1 MQFREFQTLDVNQV
15 SEIYD
20 KDFSGYTSLPNLD
33 HTIGDGVIL
42 SNDRVVAF
50 GMVKCYPEAIII
62 IDQSIPMR
70 DRVGSLQ
77 ILYEN
82 AIRVCRNRRF
92 KEMNAVIHND
102 GYGKLL
108 AKHFNFREL
117 PGKLMQVR
125 IED

>member
-1 MQFREFQTLDVNQV
+1 MKRV
-15 SEIYD
+15 SDIYD
-20 KDFSGYTSLPNLD
+20 KDFSNYTSLPNLD
-33 HTIGDGVIL
+33 HTIGDGVVL
-42 SNDRVVAF
+42 SRDKVIAF

-62 IDQSIPMR
+62 IDQEISLR
-70 DRVGSLQ
+70 DRVESLK
-77 ILYEN
+77 ILHEN
-82 AIRVCRNRRF
+82 AIRVCRDRRF
-92 KEMNAVIHND
+92 KEMNALIHND